1 MHDDQADAGVEQMQP
16 AQDVV
21 ERNEN
26 SLLRQHQPCQQQ
38 REYVAL
44 ARRLEP
50 AERERRHESEPDR
63 QRRAEH

>member
-1 MHDDQADAGVEQMQP
+1 MNDDQANAGVEQMQP

-26 SLLRQHQPCQQQ
+26 RLLRQHQTRQQQ
-38 REYVAL
+38 REYVSL

-50 AERERRHESEPDR
+50 AQRERRHEREPDR
-63 QRRAEH
+63 QRRAE